1 VSGAAADAARGIR
14 YSRRRWGVLAI
25 LCVGVF
31 MLLLDGTIV
40 NIAIPDIMSSFD
52 TSFSAVEW
60 VMNAYLLVFAV
71 LLITT
76 GRFGDLYGRKLLFV
90 MGVTLFTLSSLAC
103 GLAPGIGW
111 LIGFRAVQGLG
122 GAMMMPNTLSIVS
135 NVFPP
140 EERGKA
146 MGFWGGVSGIS
157 LALGPSL
164 GGLLVDASSWR
175 WIFFINVP
183 IGVILLVLALRYV
196 PESTDPT
203 SVKQIDYAGVGL
215 LTASMFCLTFA
226 LIEGQNYG
234 WTSGLIVGLFA
245 ATIIGMTFFV
255 LVQRRQRQPLME
267 LGLFK
272 NRTYTVTNLV
282 ALLMSFGMMGIF
294 FLLPVFLQAILGY
307 SAIKA
312 GLVMTPLAA
321 VVIVAAPTS
330 GALSDRIG
338 PKWLMFTGMLVTA
351 LGFYLTRRVMVTD
364 GSWPSLVA
372 PFVVT
377 GLGIGMVMPPMTSAV
392 MGSVGPE
399 KAGQASGVI
408 SSFRQIGSVLGI
420 AVMGAV
426 LQNRAVAYIKSGV
439 AAKLDASPFPIPAA
453 AKQAIVDAVGS
464 SAVNMGQIRA
474 GGGLGAA
481 IGGAMGGSAGG
492 SGGSTAAGVAGA
504 IPLPDSVAH
513 VLSQL
518 PESVAK
524 KVVDFFID
532 LFNLDFL
539 VDKFAHG
546 MRTAYFCAI
555 ILMVVGA
562 VLTLAVSGRV
572 KNQRAT
578 RPSGSESDPPVA

>member
-1 VSGAAADAARGIR
+1 MTAALLAAPKGGAPDIR

-40 NIAIPDIMSSFD
+40 NIAIPDILTSFR

-76 GRFGDLYGRKLLFV
+76 GRFGDLYGRKLLFIFGAV
-90 MGVTLFTLSSLAC
+90 VFTLSSLAC
-103 GLAPGIGW
+103 ALAPGVGW
-111 LIGFRAVQGLG
+111 LIAFRAVQGLG
-122 GAMMMPNTLSIVS
+122 GAMMMPNTLSIIS

-146 MGFWGGVSGIS
+146 MGFWGGVSGVA

-164 GGLLVDASSWR
+164 GGLLVEASSWR

-183 IGVILLVLALRYV
+183 IGVILLATALKFV

-203 SVKQIDYAGVGL
+203 SVKQIDYPGVAT
-215 LTASMFCLTFA
+215 LTASLFCLTFA

-245 ATIIGMTFFV
+245 ATVVGMIFFV
-255 LVQRRQRQPLME
+255 LIQRRQVQPLME

-282 ALLMSFGMMGIF
+282 GLVLSFGMMGVF

-321 VVIVAAPTS
+321 IVIVAAPTS
-330 GALSDRIG
+330 GTLSDRIG
-338 PKWLMFTGMLVTA
+338 PKWLMVAGMFVTA
-351 LGFYLTRRVMVTD
+351 VGFFLTRRVMVID
-364 GSWPSLVA
+364 GSWPSMVL
-372 PFVVT
+372 PFMVT
-377 GLGIGMVMPPMTSAV
+377 GFGIGMVMPPMTSAV
-392 MGSVGPE
+392 MGSVAPE

-426 LQNRAVAYIKSGV
+426 LQNRASIYIQNGI
-439 AAKLDASPFPIPAA
+439 AARLDAAPFPIPPV
-453 AKQAIVDAVGS
+453 AKQAIIDAVGAA
-464 SAVNMGQIRA
+464 SANMGQLRA
-474 GGGLGAA
+474 GGGFGVGMQMPSGVSDLLK
-481 IGGAMGGSAGG
+481 AM
-492 SGGSTAAGVAGA
+492 
-504 IPLPDSVAH
+504 PDSMA
-513 VLSQL
+513 
-518 PESVAK
+518 E
-524 KVVDFFID
+524 KVVAFFKELFGID
-532 LFNLDFL
+532 YILGE
-539 VDKFAHG
+539 FARG
-546 MRTAYFCAI
+546 MRTAYFFSI
-555 ILMVVGA
+555 ILMVAGGMLA
-562 VLTLAVSGRV
+562 LAVGGRV
-572 KNQRAT
+572 KKQRAQ
-578 RPSGSESDPPVA
+578 PPQAGGWEPGPPTA